1 MNSGLNKLV
10 KISKK
15 KHRKNKQ
22 KSAVRKISR
31 LYLKY
36 KFRKQLKIHILNKYK
51 IKEAILKIKNRY
63 FKHMKI

>member
-51 IKEAILKIKNRY
+51 I
-63 FKHMKI
+63 